1 MMIDNW
7 FDDGEYKFEN
17 LEVVVDY
24 LYKLIELQSIV
35 VGVVKGILFSL
46 IEMFGVLIG
55 DFDLFEYVCLGYEVL
70 CDKVSELCG
79 GFDCY

>member
-1 MMIDNW
+1 M
-7 FDDGEYKFEN
+7 
-17 LEVVVDY
+17 
-24 LYKLIELQSIV
+24 